1 MSKSNKFFRVT
12 VEGAT
17 TDGRRVDRQM
27 IEQMAKNY
35 DPEYY
40 CARIN
45 IEHLK
50 SVVPDSIFK
59 RYGKIVATKC
69 EEITEGKLKGK
80 LALLAQ
86 FDPTD
91 DLVKLNKSKQK
102 LFSSIEIDPSFADSN
117 EAYLIGLAVTDDP
130 ASLGTELLEF
140 SAKAQHNPLTS
151 RKQSPNN
158 LFTSAEECE
167 LDLEFDDQDNSLSE
181 KFTQISETVKG
192 LFTQKHGKDQQ
203 LFKKI
208 GDAIE
213 NLVELHQQTN
223 QEIEQ
228 NLSTLNDE
236 IKQLKQDIASAQ
248 TSLSKIPDSH
258 SRPTATGA
266 STNEMT
272 TDC

>member
-1 MSKSNKFFRVT
+1 MSKSNKFFRVV

-40 CARIN
+40 CALIN
-45 IEHLK
+45 IEHLR
-50 SVVPDSIFK
+50 SIYPDSTFK
-59 RYGKIVATKC
+59 RYGKIAATKS

-80 LALLAQ
+80 LALFAQ
-86 FDPTD
+86 LEPTD
-91 DLVKLNKSKQK
+91 DLLTLNKSKQK
-102 LFSSIEIDPSFADSN
+102 LFSSVEIAPSFADTN
-117 EAYLIGLAVTDDP
+117 EAYLVGLAVTDDP

-151 RKQSPNN
+151 RKQSPTN

-167 LDLEFDDQDNSLSE
+167 IDLEFDDQDNSLSE

-192 LFTQKHGKDQQ
+192 LFTQKQGKDQQ
-203 LFKKI
+203 LFKQI

-213 NLVELHQQTN
+213 NLVELHKQAN
-223 QEIEQ
+223 QETEQ
-228 NLSTLNDE
+228 TLSTLSAE
-236 IKQLKQDIASAQ
+236 IKQLKQDIASAK

-258 SRPTATGA
+258 SRPTATGVN
-266 STNEMT
+266 TNEIT